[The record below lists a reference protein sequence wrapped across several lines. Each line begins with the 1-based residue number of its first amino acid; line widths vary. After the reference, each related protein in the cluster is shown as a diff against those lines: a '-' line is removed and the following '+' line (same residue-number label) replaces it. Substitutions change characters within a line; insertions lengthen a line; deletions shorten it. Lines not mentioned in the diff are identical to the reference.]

1 MNSLHEKIN
10 EKKTE
15 RPAGPDAPTNA
26 ARSRRIAVVDDE
38 AVITRMLQRFLD
50 RRGHQVQVFGSG
62 TDFLTAYD
70 PATPPDLVILDICM
84 PGLDGFEVIDQ
95 LSGPGTQL
103 PPILLISGYD
113 ATNRLPEML
122 GRGRIAFLAKPFA
135 LEALSE
141 QIETLQTGP

>member
-1 MNSLHEKIN
+1 MTSLPEKLN
-10 EKKTE
+10 EKTTE
-15 RPAGPDAPTNA
+15 RPTTPDAPTGA
-26 ARSRRIAVVDDE
+26 ARRRRIAVVDDE

-50 RRGHQVQVFGSG
+50 RRGHLVQVFGSG
-62 TDFLTAYD
+62 TDFLNAYD
-70 PATPPDLVILDICM
+70 PTTPPDLVILDICM

-95 LSGPGTQL
+95 LSGQGAQL

-113 ATNRLPEML
+113 ATNRLPEVL

-141 QIETLQTGP
+141 RLDAL